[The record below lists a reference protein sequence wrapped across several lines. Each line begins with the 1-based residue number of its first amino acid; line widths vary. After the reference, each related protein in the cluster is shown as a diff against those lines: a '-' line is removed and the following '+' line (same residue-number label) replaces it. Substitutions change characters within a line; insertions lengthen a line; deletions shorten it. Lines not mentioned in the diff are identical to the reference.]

1 MPVTIKP
8 ASHNA
13 ESIPVNKRIEQ
24 ASQIL
29 QEVDLDQKKRQ
40 KPQAEILQSSFDKGN
55 IPAVL
60 LANQNGFVS
69 AITAAY
75 GTHHHLIIRPDDIWL
90 AIMVQF
96 SAYVNKH
103 AEELRGLFVPHQDRK
118 ELTIVYE
125 RGTRYTLDYA
135 DFASKIGGLISDNV
149 VDKEVCRWI
158 TPDFSTTLQHDIT
171 VASIVMMGT
180 LQAYFKYRALITCG
194 IPSVTLLGTKEDYEL
209 ILARLEKFTMY
220 GEEPTTFRALLEP
233 VIRNFIRSFD
243 EPEHAE
249 VINFWQKICH
259 YNRGSGFNSY
269 TGWITA
275 FCFWNSQGEQQIYRR
290 KRGLS
295 LEGIQY
301 GSVDL
306 DSIPDG
312 FVRVPVTINERGEEF
327 QAELLAGSC
336 GISCTSSSNPAE
348 DGDVRVDTMQPQSGW
363 FISIKPQ

>member
-13 ESIPVNKRIEQ
+13 EPIQVNQRIEQ

-29 QEVDLDQKKRQ
+29 QQVDLDQKKRQ
-40 KPQAEILQSSFDKGN
+40 KPAAEILQSSFNEDN
-55 IPAVL
+55 IPAAL
-60 LANQNGFVS
+60 LATQNGFVS
-69 AITAAY
+69 AVTAAY

-90 AIMVQF
+90 AIIIQF

-103 AEELRGLFVPHQDRK
+103 AEELRGLFVSHQDQK

-125 RGTRYTLDYA
+125 SGTRYTLDYA
-135 DFASKIGGLISDNV
+135 DFALQIGGLIAENV

-158 TPDFSTTLQHDIT
+158 TPDFSTTSQQDIT

-194 IPSVTLLGTKEDYEL
+194 IPSITLLGNKEDYEL
-209 ILARLEKFTMY
+209 ILARLEKFSTY
-220 GEEPTTFRALLEP
+220 GEESATFRTLLEP

-249 VINFWQKICH
+249 
-259 YNRGSGFNSY
+259 
-269 TGWITA
+269 
-275 FCFWNSQGEQQIYRR
+275 
-290 KRGLS
+290 
-295 LEGIQY
+295 Y

-336 GISCTSSSNPAE
+336 GISCTITFHAAAVQAGVCIAADDRALINSKPETRGKAVEMKTHFDRSE
-348 DGDVRVDTMQPQSGW
+348 HTCTMIWSISV
-363 FISIKPQ
+363 FITVSQ